1 MAGARHDA
9 HRRSALEAMSGVA
22 YLSVIPQ
29 APSGALQRASFSNA
43 ASDAAQNERRGY
55 AVGALAFVPGR
66 IMHAVVFG
74 E

>member
-9 HRRSALEAMSGVA
+9 HRRGALGDEGVA
-22 YLSVIPQ
+22 YLSVIP
-29 APSGALQRASFSNA
+29 PSTIWRASAGLFSNA